1 MKTLCIKFTPKGAEN
16 YVRHLQLQTCLSPL
30 SSAQHFER
38 ESTGKRV
45 IVRRGEPERED
56 PTKDLIHLRVPED
69 AHSGRYPSLHNLLF
83 VCAIKDTCLL
93 VLNTYRSN
101 SAAACRSTE
110 EELKVAISAD
120 DWADDLLTGDD
131 FTRLV
136 QHLRDPGE
144 QARFV
149 EEALAD
155 WRAYLDVEL
164 YNHERTSFEGK
175 YSRFDLV
182 SRAFRHGQKA
192 RDIAVFS
199 LSTYEEHSFHNLR
212 QNTEVYAGEL
222 RRPLGLVT
230 DVISGRCE
238 VHVDLAPEVRV
249 QDIPRE
255 GTLRNRSGAGLI
267 SVHRQQ
273 DAIQRLQN
281 GDALLEGRIGLEEV
295 VFGNTSTLQFPPLD
309 TSQRITQAECLLQQ
323 INEDQL
329 EAVNSCVNTPDV
341 FLLQGPP
348 GTGKTTFIAEL
359 CYHAA
364 LQGQRVLVA
373 SQANLA
379 VDNALSRLD
388 RSERILCVRDRN
400 PEDLGD
406 NDDDSFIGD
415 KAVHR
420 WLEGVL
426 TRVEGNVASMNSA
439 LQGLDRVANTR
450 EAFEQYDQAAR
461 AADQLPEQERSA
473 KEAVREAQRAYDEA
487 QLATTEAEQVLASIV
502 ESVALPATTVPP
514 TTRAVEEVHASS
526 NVLLERAAALTAP
539 ALLSSTAAVALS
551 AWQDSVGANPCP
563 WASVQALGATS
574 RQLHMDWL
582 EEWPRESHDPV
593 SDLAHTL
600 QAQVLSTSSVAQAL
614 DATRHTLTEAHARLA
629 DLTTTLS
636 AIRAV
641 ADGREPL
648 VSCANLEEADTAVG
662 DLVEF
667 ANRLHGRWWTETKES
682 IAEVSSRDDWEDDR
696 DTALH
701 ALSTGDMPTVTSALR
716 QLSEQWGAVNGYLR
730 KASVIAR
737 WGWRRKKRR
746 LTKTCNE
753 LSSRGRKL
761 ILELRIHNLAGD
773 GSKIASQVTGATARL
788 QGHIDATGVTIDDA
802 ESRIEELQLQL
813 ECAEEETRE
822 ASSALAQAIDASRY
836 HAPPNGTPISVE
848 AADQLVSGLQEITVL
863 GRAIRTLHADL
874 EAQVDASS
882 TLASELSGSTAKDAV
897 AAEKH
902 LAAQTAEA
910 ERLHHEAAAAAKTA
924 TQLKVLAIDAVNT
937 LQPPNSRAVR
947 SEDEARQRLHDLHS
961 EARQAFGEDPERV
974 QAKRDIASDWASE
987 LTHARTAKIESI
999 RTVFDRMANVIGA
1012 TCTRSG
1018 AKSFV
1023 RRHGEFDLVIVDEVS
1038 KATPTELLI
1047 PLILGKK
1054 IVLVGDHKQLGPTV
1068 MLNRKSEPELSF
1080 EEALAEV
1087 SESGKQPFDL
1097 ARLEAN
1103 VRRNLFKDLFE
1114 VYERNEPSRCMTLRL
1129 QYRMHS
1135 QIMEVVNSIY
1145 DGHLRLGSPDQD
1157 ARTQHTATDV
1167 PWLQKG
1173 RSVYWVDTR
1182 SGGNDYRE
1190 EELSPGKRNAGEA
1203 QLIANSIVPALMSN
1217 SDEEVGVISFY
1228 RAQVEDIRR
1237 RLRSQDIE
1245 PGRVDVRSVDNF
1257 QGSERN
1263 AIVLSMVATHR
1274 PTLWLRTIERIN
1286 VAVSRAQRLLI
1297 VVGNPEPFMKVE
1309 DPEVRRLYRAL
1320 HDRAVHV
1327 PVHEVIHS

>member
-1 MKTLCIKFTPKGAEN
+1 L
-16 YVRHLQLQTCLSPL
+16 
-30 SSAQHFER
+30 
-38 ESTGKRV
+38 TGKRV
-45 IVRRGEPERED
+45 IVRRGDPERED

-69 AHSGRYPSLHNLLF
+69 AHSDSHSSLHSLLF
-83 VCAIKDTCLL
+83 VCAIKDNCLL
-93 VLNTYRSN
+93 VLDTYRSN
-101 SAAACRSTE
+101 FAAGCRSTE
-110 EELKVAISAD
+110 EELEVAISAD
-120 DWADDLLTGDD
+120 DWASDLVTGDD
-131 FTRLV
+131 ITRLV
-136 QHLRDPGE
+136 QHLRDPGAQE
-144 QARFV
+144 RFV

-182 SRAFRHGQKA
+182 SRAFRRGQKV
-192 RDIAVFS
+192 RDIAIFS
-199 LSTYEEHSFHNLR
+199 LSTHEEHSFHNLR
-212 QNTEVYAGEL
+212 PNTEVYAGEL
-222 RRPLGLVT
+222 RQPLGLVT
-230 DVISGRCE
+230 DVISARCE
-238 VHVDLAPEVRV
+238 VHVALAPEVRV
-249 QDIPRE
+249 HDIPRE
-255 GTLRNRSGAGLI
+255 GILRNRSGAGLI

-273 DAIQRLQN
+273 DAIQRLRN

-295 VFGNTSTLQFPPLD
+295 VFGNPSTLQFPPLNA
-309 TSQRITQAECLLQQ
+309 SQWIPQAKCLLQQ

-329 EAVNSCVNTPDV
+329 EAVNRCVNTPDV

-364 LQGQRVLVA
+364 LAGQRVLVA

-426 TRVEGNVASMNSA
+426 TRVERNVASMNSA
-439 LQGLDRVANTR
+439 LQGLDQVGNTR
-450 EAFEQYDQAAR
+450 EAFERYDQAAR
-461 AADQLPEQERSA
+461 AADQLLDQKRSA
-473 KEAVREAQRAYDEA
+473 KEAVREAQRAYEEA
-487 QLATTEAEQVLASIV
+487 QIATTEAEQVRASIV

-514 TTRAVEEVHASS
+514 TTRAAEEVHASS
-526 NVLLERAAALTAP
+526 NVLLGRTAALTAP
-539 ALLSSTAAVALS
+539 VLLSSNAAVALS
-551 AWQDSVGANPCP
+551 AWQSSVGTNPCT
-563 WASVQALGATS
+563 WVSVQQLRANS
-574 RQLHMDWL
+574 RQLHVEWV

-593 SDLAHTL
+593 LDLAQTL
-600 QAQVLSTSSVAQAL
+600 RAQILRTSSVAQAL
-614 DATRHTLTEAHARLA
+614 DATRCKLTEAQARLA
-629 DLTTTLS
+629 DLATTLS
-636 AIRAV
+636 AVDAI

-648 VSCANLEEADTAVG
+648 ISCANLEEADTAVR
-662 DLVEF
+662 DL
-667 ANRLHGRWWTETKES
+667 AGLADRLSGRWWTDTKES
-682 IAEVSSRDDWEDDR
+682 TAEVTNRDDWEDDR
-696 DTALH
+696 DKALH
-701 ALSTGDMPTVTSALR
+701 ALSTGDLTTVTSTL
-716 QLSEQWGAVNGYLR
+716 LLFSEQWTAVNGGLR
-730 KASVIAR
+730 KASFISR
-737 WGWRRKKRR
+737 WRWRQKKRR
-746 LTKTCNE
+746 LTATCSE
-753 LSSRGRKL
+753 LSRQGGKL
-761 ILELRIHNLAGD
+761 ILELRVHNLAGN
-773 GSKIASQVTGATARL
+773 GSTIASQVTGATARL
-788 QGHIDATGVTIDDA
+788 QGHIDAIGVTIDDA
-802 ESRIEELQLQL
+802 ESRIEELQVQL

-822 ASSALAQAIDASRY
+822 ASSALARAIDDGRY
-836 HAPPNGTPISVE
+836 HALHNGIPTSVE
-848 AADQLVSGLQEITVL
+848 DADKLVSRLQDVASLGL
-863 GRAIRTLHADL
+863 AIRTLHADL

-882 TLASELSGSTAKDAV
+882 TLASKLSRSTSKNAV

-902 LAAQTAEA
+902 LAAQTTET
-910 ERLHHEAAAAAKTA
+910 ERLDHEATAAAKTA
-924 TQLKVLAIDAVNT
+924 TQLRVLAIDAVNA
-937 LQPPNSRAVR
+937 LQPSNRRAVQ
-947 SEDEARQRLHDLHS
+947 SDDEARQRLHDLHI
-961 EARQAFGEDPERV
+961 EARQAFGEDPDRV
-974 QAKRDIASDWASE
+974 QAKRDIASDWANE
-987 LTHARTAKIESI
+987 LTHARTARIESI

-1023 RRHGEFDLVIVDEVS
+1023 RRYGEFDMVIVDEVS

-1047 PLILGKK
+1047 PLLLGKK

-1080 EEALAEV
+1080 EDALAEV
-1087 SESGKQPFDL
+1087 SESGKHSFDL

-1114 VYERNEPSRCMTLRL
+1114 VYEHNEPSRCMILRL

-1145 DGHLRLGSPDQD
+1145 DGLLRLGSPDQD

-1167 PWLQKG
+1167 PWLQEG

-1182 SGGNDYRE
+1182 SGGTDYRE

-1203 QLIANSIVPALMSN
+1203 QLIANSIVPELVSN

-1237 RLRSQDIE
+1237 RLRSQNIE
-1245 PGRVDVRSVDNF
+1245 GGRVDVRSVDNF

-1263 AIVLSMVATHR
+1263 TIVLSMVATHR
-1274 PTLWLRTIERIN
+1274 PTQWLRTIERIN
-1286 VAVSRAQRLLI
+1286 VAISRAQRLLI
-1297 VVGNPEPFMKVE
+1297 VVGNPKPFMKVE

-1320 HDRAVHV
+1320 YDRAVHV
-1327 PVHEVIHS
+1327 PVHEVTHS

>member
-1 MKTLCIKFTPKGAEN
+1 
-16 YVRHLQLQTCLSPL
+16 
-30 SSAQHFER
+30 
-38 ESTGKRV
+38 
-45 IVRRGEPERED
+45 
-56 PTKDLIHLRVPED
+56 
-69 AHSGRYPSLHNLLF
+69 
-83 VCAIKDTCLL
+83 
-93 VLNTYRSN
+93 VLDTYRSN

-110 EELKVAISAD
+110 EELSVAISAD
-120 DWADDLLTGDD
+120 NWGDDLLTGDD
-131 FTRLV
+131 FTQLV
-136 QHLRDPGE
+136 QHLRAPGE
-144 QARFV
+144 QARLV

-182 SRAFRHGQKA
+182 SRAFRHGQKV

-199 LSTYEEHSFHNLR
+199 LSTYEERSFHNLR
-212 QNTEVYAGEL
+212 PNTEVYAGEL
-222 RRPLGLVT
+222 RQPLGLVT
-230 DVISGRCE
+230 DAIGERRE
-238 VHVDLAPEVRV
+238 VHVALSPEVRV

-255 GTLRNRSGAGLI
+255 GILRNRSGAGLI

-309 TSQRITQAECLLQQ
+309 TSQRIPQAECLLQS

-329 EAVNSCVNTPDV
+329 EAVNCCVSTPDV

-364 LQGQRVLVA
+364 LHGQRVLVA

-388 RSERILCVRDRN
+388 RSERILCVRDRS

-439 LQGLDRVANTR
+439 LQSLDRIATTR
-450 EAFEQYDQAAR
+450 EAFERYDQAAH
-461 AADQLPEQERSA
+461 AADQLVDQERSA
-473 KEAVREAQRAYDEA
+473 KEAVCEAQRACEEA
-487 QLATTEAEQVLASIV
+487 LIATTEAAQVSRSIA
-502 ESVALPATTVPP
+502 ESVSLPATTVLA
-514 TTRAVEEVHASS
+514 TARAVEEVLASS
-526 NVLLERAAALTAP
+526 NVLLERAAALTTP
-539 ALLSSTAAVALS
+539 AQLSPTAAVALS
-551 AWQDSVGANPCP
+551 TWRDSLGANPCP
-563 WASVQALGATS
+563 WASLQALGVAS
-574 RQLHMDWL
+574 RQLHMEWL
-582 EEWPRESHDPV
+582 EEWPCESHDPV
-593 SDLAHTL
+593 LDLAHTL
-600 QAQVLSTSSVAQAL
+600 QAQLLSTSSVTQAL
-614 DATRHTLTEAHARLA
+614 DTTRYTLTEAHERLA
-629 DLTTTLS
+629 GLMMNLS
-636 AIRAV
+636 AVRAV

-648 VSCANLEEADTAVG
+648 VFCANVEEANTAIH
-662 DLVEF
+662 DLVEL
-667 ANRLHGRWWTETKES
+667 ATRLQGRWWTEIRECS
-682 IAEVSSRDDWEDDR
+682 AEVSSRDDWEDDR

-701 ALSTGDMPTVTSALR
+701 ALSTGDMVTATSALG
-716 QLSEQWGAVNGYLR
+716 QIIEQWGAVNGHLR
-730 KASVIAR
+730 KASVLAR

-746 LTKTCNE
+746 LTKMCNA

-761 ILELRIHNLAGD
+761 VLGLRVHNLAGN
-773 GSKIASQVTGATARL
+773 GSKIADQVTAASARL
-788 QGHIDATGVTIDDA
+788 QGHIDATSVTIDDA
-802 ESRIEELQLQL
+802 QSRIEDLQHQL
-813 ECAEEETRE
+813 ECTEETARE
-822 ASSALAQAIDASRY
+822 TATKLAQAIDASRY
-836 HAPPNGTPISVE
+836 HALPNGTPTSVE
-848 AADQLVSGLQEITVL
+848 TADALVTGLQDVALL
-863 GRAIRTLHADL
+863 GRALKALHADFD
-874 EAQVDASS
+874 AQLDATS
-882 TLASELSGSTAKDAV
+882 TLALDLSRSTERDAV
-897 AAEKH
+897 AAEEC
-902 LAAQTAEA
+902 LASQTAEV
-910 ERLHHEAAAAAKTA
+910 ERLHHKATAAIKTK
-924 TQLKVLAIDAVNT
+924 TQFKELAISAVNN
-937 LQPPNSRAVR
+937 LQPPDRRPTR
-947 SEDEARQRLHDLHS
+947 SEDEARQRLNDLNAK
-961 EARQAFGEDPERV
+961 ARQAFGEDPGRV
-974 QAKRDIASDWASE
+974 QTKRDIATAWANE
-987 LTHARTAKIESI
+987 LRHARSAKIESI
-999 RTVFDRMANVIGA
+999 RAVFDHMANVVGA

-1018 AKSFV
+1018 AKSFI
-1023 RRHGEFDLVIVDEVS
+1023 RRYGDFDLVIVDEVS

-1054 IVLVGDHKQLGPTV
+1054 VVLVGDHKQLGPTV
-1068 MLNRKSEPELSF
+1068 MLNRKSEPESSF
-1080 EEALAEV
+1080 DEALAEV
-1087 SESGKQPFDL
+1087 GKSGKEPFDL

-1135 QIMEVVNSIY
+1135 QIMEVVNSMY
-1145 DGHLRLGSPDQD
+1145 DGQLRLGSPDQD
-1157 ARTQHTATDV
+1157 VRTQHTATHV
-1167 PWLQKG
+1167 PWLQEE
-1173 RSVYWVDTR
+1173 RAVYWIDTR
-1182 SGGNDYRE
+1182 TGGNDYRE
-1190 EELSPGKRNAGEA
+1190 EELFPGKRNVGEA
-1203 QLIANSIVPALMSN
+1203 RLIASSIIPALMSN
-1217 SDEEVGVISFY
+1217 SDEKVGVISFY

-1237 RLRSQDIE
+1237 RLRSQNNE

-1286 VAVSRAQRLLI
+1286 VAISRAQRLLI

-1320 HDRAVHV
+1320 YDCAVHV
-1327 PVHEVIHS
+1327 PVEEITHS